1 MSTFQERTT
10 EQKAAYVKSKTAYWP
25 ASIYAEFQLMK
36 NVLMK
41 IAEKNKVD
49 LSEFESKDD
58 QLPDLK

>member
-1 MSTFQERTT
+1 MSTFQERTP

-41 IAEKNKVD
+41 LAEKNNVD
-49 LSEFESKDD
+49 LSEFNSEDD
-58 QLPDLK
+58 QLPDVK